1 MCWHA
6 RKGLMNDDDGD
17 CEDDDDDDDEEEEEE
32 EEDPIS
38 CHIDDMAAISLI
50 HLLKPPNKD
59 NKNF

>member
-1 MCWHA
+1 
-6 RKGLMNDDDGD
+6 MNDDDRD
-17 CEDDDDDDDEEEEEE
+17 CEDDDDDDDDDEEEEEEEE

-50 HLLKPPNKD
+50 HPLNPPNKD